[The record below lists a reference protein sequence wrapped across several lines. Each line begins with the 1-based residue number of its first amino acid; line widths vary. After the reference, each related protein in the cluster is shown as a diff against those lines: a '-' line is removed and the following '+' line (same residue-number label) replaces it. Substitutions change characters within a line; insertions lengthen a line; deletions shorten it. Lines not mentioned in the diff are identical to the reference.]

1 MYKVSPK
8 YQMDLVLS
16 VHKKL
21 FELYGSYTNVEAYV
35 EKWREEYDNYG
46 NANFYII
53 YKDDERKTID
63 LSKTLHKIDGETLLK
78 MAIDLGIETPDFI
91 PAIPTFKNELKSS
104 YTTAA
109 QTFEKAYHNVEKDPS
124 LAISL
129 ANSALES
136 IIKEILKD
144 ERLQLQDS
152 SKDTL
157 SKLIKHICK
166 TFGISNNSL
175 PQEIQTICSSLI
187 ACSSAIE
194 KIRSSKTEVHG
205 KINGDVIITE
215 PLYAYLVVNAVS
227 TVGLFLLNYYKE
239 NYPSTSNDTIN
250 TLWSDDLPF

>member
-1 MYKVSPK
+1 
-8 YQMDLVLS
+8 MDLVSS

-46 NANFYII
+46 NTNFYII

-63 LSKTLHKIDGETLLK
+63 LSKTLHNIDGETLLK

-109 QTFEKAYHNVEKDPS
+109 QTFEKAFHNVEKDPS

-144 ERLQLQDS
+144 EKFQLQDS

-157 SKLIKHICK
+157 SKLIKTICK
-166 TFGISNNSL
+166 TFGINNESL
-175 PQEIQTICSSLI
+175 PKEVLTISSSLI

-194 KIRSSKTEVHG
+194 DIRSSKTEVHG
-205 KINGDVIITE
+205 KMNGDIIITE
-215 PLYAYLVVNAVS
+215 PLYAYFVVNAVS

-239 NYPSTSNDTIN
+239 KLSFNK
-250 TLWSDDLPF
+250 